1 MTEEQK
7 KEIAVFRFGV
17 IHDFVGNYK
26 LDYGEQQRLLQ
37 DKCARK
43 WRIPYSHKTSLS
55 STTILRWMKQ
65 YHTGGCKLEALYP
78 KDRNDR
84 GRSRALDEE
93 MKLSLI
99 RFRQEHPRMPVAHLI
114 ELMKNQQA
122 ITPGTHLPLS
132 TAYRF
137 LHQENLMGA
146 AQVETK
152 DRRKF
157 EAELPNDIWQ
167 ADVMHGP
174 HMEVDNKKRKTYLIA
189 FLDDHSRLLPH
200 AEFYTSENLVS
211 FMRAFQQALLK
222 RGLPR
227 RVYVDNGS
235 AFRAKQLEY
244 TAAALGIALVH
255 SKPYRPQGRGKIERF
270 FRTIRTEFLP
280 SFKGKTLVELNECLE
295 LWIADV
301 YHQRVHS
308 ATGQSPFSRFT
319 NHLQCLRSAPQ
330 DLKDYFRKVVRR
342 KVNND
347 RTVIVD
353 KRLFEAPVELIG
365 KPVEILFHEDHPQ
378 IVEIKYK
385 QNSYGLLRQVDL
397 HVNCRVGRDKNCRV
411 TLSTQ
416 PAEPQSGKIWEE

>member
-1 MTEEQK
+1 
-7 KEIAVFRFGV
+7 
-17 IHDFVGNYK
+17 
-26 LDYGEQQRLLQ
+26 
-37 DKCARK
+37 
-43 WRIPYSHKTSLS
+43 
-55 STTILRWMKQ
+55 
-65 YHTGGCKLEALYP
+65 
-78 KDRNDR
+78 
-84 GRSRALDEE
+84 
-93 MKLSLI
+93 
-99 RFRQEHPRMPVAHLI
+99 MPVAHLI
-114 ELMKNQQA
+114 ELMKNQQV
-122 ITPGTHLPLS
+122 IPPGTHLPLS

-270 FRTIRTEFLP
+270 N
-280 SFKGKTLVELNECLE
+280 V
-295 LWIADV
+295 
-301 YHQRVHS
+301 
-308 ATGQSPFSRFT
+308 
-319 NHLQCLRSAPQ
+319 
-330 DLKDYFRKVVRR
+330 
-342 KVNND
+342 
-347 RTVIVD
+347 
-353 KRLFEAPVELIG
+353 
-365 KPVEILFHEDHPQ
+365 
-378 IVEIKYK
+378 
-385 QNSYGLLRQVDL
+385 
-397 HVNCRVGRDKNCRV
+397 
-411 TLSTQ
+411 
-416 PAEPQSGKIWEE
+416 

>member
-17 IHDFVGNYK
+17 ILDFVGNYK
-26 LDYGEQQRLLQ
+26 LDYGEQQKLLQ
-37 DKCARK
+37 DKCGRK
-43 WRIPYSHKTSLS
+43 WRIPYSHRTSLS
-55 STTILRWMKQ
+55 TTTILRWVKQ
-65 YHTGGCKLEALYP
+65 YREGGCKLEALYP

-84 GRSRALDEE
+84 GLSRALDEE
-93 MKLSLI
+93 TKLSLI
-99 RFRQEHPRMPVAHLI
+99 RFRQEYPGMPVSHLI
-114 ELMKNQQA
+114 ELMKTQQA
-122 ITPGTHLPLS
+122 IPPGSHLPLS

-146 AQVETK
+146 SRVEAK

-174 HMEVDNKKRKTYLIA
+174 HMEVDSKKRKTYLIA

-200 AEFYTSENLVS
+200 AEFYTSEKLAS

-280 SFKGKTLVELNECLE
+280 SFKGKTLTELNECLD
-295 LWIADV
+295 LWLADV
-301 YHQRVHS
+301 YHQRTHS

-319 NHLQCLRSAPQ
+319 NNLQCLRAAPQ

-347 RTVIVD
+347 RTVIVE

-365 KPVEILFHEDHPQ
+365 KQVEILFHEDHPQ
-378 IVEIKYK
+378 IAEIKYG
-385 QNSYGLLRQVDL
+385 QSSYGFVRQVDL

-416 PAEPQSGKIWEE
+416 PTEPQSGKIWEE